1 MPRYMVERT
10 FPDGLRIPI
19 NDDGLKVV
27 DHVVSANAATGSPG
41 CTRTCRPIGPR
52 RSAST
57 TRRAPRPSGRSPG
70 RTACRSTPSPKCGS
84 STLLLQLTT
93 TGPAVTLPGEGEA
106 PGGTIGPVVVLER
119 EALLGGLDS
128 LLGEAVWHGGRLVL
142 VRGEA
147 GIGKS
152 TLVKAFTSG
161 REGRVLWGAC
171 DPVTPPR
178 PLGPIL
184 DMADQGPPGLRQAID
199 AGDRHQVSSAFLGL
213 LRAEGGPRSR

>member
-1 MPRYMVERT
+1 M
-10 FPDGLRIPI
+10 
-19 NDDGLKVV
+19 
-27 DHVVSANAATGSPG
+27 
-41 CTRTCRPIGPR
+41 
-52 RSAST
+52 
-57 TRRAPRPSGRSPG
+57 
-70 RTACRSTPSPKCGS
+70 
-84 STLLLQLTT
+84 
-93 TGPAVTLPGEGEA
+93 
-106 PGGTIGPVVVLER
+106 VVLER

-213 LRAEGGPRSR
+213 LRAEGGPRIAVIEDVQWADDATLDLLKVVGRRIDQLPALVVNAEIAERLDVSPKTVDHHVSSILRKVGARDRHEAARIAAALDLKR